1 MTENLYLAGLQK
13 IASGSLTLAELIDA
27 AGRLTSSGQSEATR
41 QLYKAWISAN
51 GEHPLLYVAYFNC
64 SALDGQAGDAAA
76 ATAALQKAIALNPD
90 FMPAYINL
98 GGFLERSGQADK
110 AIELWRSAVNRP
122 TALNGNAVSY
132 GTTALK
138 QVARVL
144 SDHQQVEAA
153 EAAVQQ
159 CLEINPQQTDIIE
172 QYVALRLTQCK
183 WPVIVPS
190 ERLSRKAL
198 MKGIHPLS
206 TAVYTDDPLLQ
217 LASADRYVK
226 TSEAE
231 GLPSRAFDRRQ
242 APIDLASRRLRVG
255 YISSDLRDHAIGY
268 LMIEFFELHAQS
280 DVDVFVY
287 YCGPDST
294 SALNARYKSAVKNWT
309 DIRKLSDDE
318 AAQRIAADGIDILVD
333 VNGHTRDSRNG
344 VFARRP
350 APIQVNWLGYPG
362 SMGSP
367 YHHYIVA
374 DDWIIPAGSEM
385 YYSER
390 VVRLPCYQSNDR
402 KRIVAETRPTRASV
416 GLPDD
421 AFVFC
426 CFNGTQKISKFTF
439 ERWMEILRLV
449 PGSVLWLL
457 DASKETKNRL
467 IGYAEQQGIAR
478 ERLVFAPKLANPHHL
493 ARYPLADLFLDTT
506 PYGAHTTASD
516 ALWMGV
522 PVLTLSGRSFA
533 SRVCGSLVRS
543 AGLTDLVVMRPEDYV
558 ERAVALGHDAAA
570 IQAYKAKLI
579 ENRLTCQL
587 FDTQKLVDR
596 LEDLYRTMCR
606 DYSEGRMTQPD
617 LTNLERYLEAGIEHD
632 HEASEMLSVA
642 DYHGLY
648 KAKLAQVHLARPMHA
663 DNRLWTQTDIAKA
676 ERSAAATSIPGKRSS
691 DEGEMQAP
699 IKRRAAG

>member
-1 MTENLYLAGLQK
+1 MTENLYLTGLQK

-27 AGRLTSSGQSEATR
+27 AGRLTAAGQSEATR

-76 ATAALQKAIALNPD
+76 ATEALQKAIALNAD

-98 GGFLERSGQADK
+98 GGFLERSGKADK
-110 AIELWRSAVNRP
+110 AIELWRSAINRP
-122 TALNGNAVSY
+122 AALSGNAVSY
-132 GTTALK
+132 GTTTLK
-138 QVARVL
+138 QIARVL

-183 WPVIVPS
+183 WPVVVPS

-217 LASADRYVK
+217 LASAERYVK
-226 TSEAE
+226 ASESE
-231 GLPSRAFDRRQ
+231 GLPPRAFDRRH

-280 DVDVFVY
+280 DIDVFVY
-287 YCGPDST
+287 YCGPESN
-294 SALNARYKSAVKNWT
+294 SAMQARYKTAITNWT

-318 AAQRIAADGIDILVD
+318 AAQKIAADGIDILVD

-374 DDWIIPAGSEM
+374 DDWIIPPGSEM
-385 YYSER
+385 YYSEN

-402 KRIVAETRPTRASV
+402 KRIVADTRPTRASV

-439 ERWMEILRLV
+439 ERWMEILARV
-449 PGSVLWLL
+449 PDSVLWLL
-457 DASKETKNRL
+457 DASKETKDRL
-467 IGYAEQQGIAR
+467 LGYAEQHGIAR
-478 ERLVFAPKLANPHHL
+478 TRLVFAPKLANPHHL

-543 AGLTDLVVMRPEDYV
+543 AGLSDLVMMNASDYV
-558 ERAVALGHDAAA
+558 ERAVALANDRAA
-570 IQAYKAKLI
+570 IQAYKTKL
-579 ENRLTCQL
+579 NSDRLTCQL

-596 LEDLYRTMCR
+596 LEDLYRFMC
-606 DYSEGRMTQPD
+606 SEYTQGRMKQPD
-617 LTNLERYLEAGIEHD
+617 LTNLERYLDAGIEHD
-632 HEASEMLSVA
+632 HEAAEMLSVA

-648 KAKLAQVHLARPMHA
+648 KTKLAQVHLARPMLA
-663 DNRLWTQTDIAKA
+663 DNRLWTQADIAAA
-676 ERSAAATSIPGKRSS
+676 ERSVVAAQKIS
-691 DEGEMQAP
+691 DECETHAP
-699 IKRRAAG
+699 LKLRAAG

>member
-1 MTENLYLAGLQK
+1 
-13 IASGSLTLAELIDA
+13 
-27 AGRLTSSGQSEATR
+27 
-41 QLYKAWISAN
+41 
-51 GEHPLLYVAYFNC
+51 
-64 SALDGQAGDAAA
+64 
-76 ATAALQKAIALNPD
+76 
-90 FMPAYINL
+90 
-98 GGFLERSGQADK
+98 
-110 AIELWRSAVNRP
+110 
-122 TALNGNAVSY
+122 
-132 GTTALK
+132 
-138 QVARVL
+138 
-144 SDHQQVEAA
+144 
-153 EAAVQQ
+153 
-159 CLEINPQQTDIIE
+159 
-172 QYVALRLTQCK
+172 K
-183 WPVIVPS
+183 WPVVVPS

-217 LASADRYVK
+217 LASAERYVK
-226 TSEAE
+226 ASEAE
-231 GLPSRAFDRRQ
+231 GLPPRGFDRRH

-287 YCGPDST
+287 YCGPESN
-294 SALNARYKSAVKNWT
+294 SAMQSRYKAAITNWT

-318 AAQRIAADGIDILVD
+318 AAQKIAADGIDILVD

-374 DDWIIPAGSEM
+374 DDWIIPPGSEM
-385 YYSER
+385 YYSET

-421 AFVFC
+421 GFVFC

-439 ERWMEILRLV
+439 GRWMDILARV
-449 PGSVLWLL
+449 PDSVLWLL
-457 DASKETKNRL
+457 DASKETKERL
-467 IGYAEQQGIAR
+467 LGYAEQHGVAR
-478 ERLVFAPKLANPHHL
+478 TRLVFAPKLANPHHL

-543 AGLTDLVVMRPEDYV
+543 AGLTDLVVMNAKDYV
-558 ERAVALGHDAAA
+558 ERAVALAHDRAA
-570 IQAYKAKLI
+570 IQGYKTKLDRD
-579 ENRLTCQL
+579 RLTCQL

-596 LEDLYRTMCR
+596 LEDLYRFMC
-606 DYSEGRMTQPD
+606 SEYAQGRMRQPD
-617 LTNLERYLEAGIEHD
+617 LANLERYLDAGIEHD
-632 HEASEMLSVA
+632 HEAGEMLSVA

-648 KAKLAQVHLARPMHA
+648 KAKLAQMHMARPIRA
-663 DNRLWTQTDIAKA
+663 DNRLWTQADIDAA
-676 ERSAAATSIPGKRSS
+676 EAQQNS
-691 DEGEMQAP
+691 DELQSHAP
-699 IKRRAAG
+699 LKRRAAG

>member
-1 MTENLYLAGLQK
+1 MTENLYLTGLQK

-27 AGRLTSSGQSEATR
+27 AGRLTAAGQSEATR

-76 ATAALQKAIALNPD
+76 ATEALQKAIALNAD

-98 GGFLERSGQADK
+98 GGFLERSGKADK
-110 AIELWRSAVNRP
+110 AIELWRSAINRP
-122 TALNGNAVSY
+122 AALSGNAVSY
-132 GTTALK
+132 GTTTLK
-138 QVARVL
+138 QIARVL

-183 WPVIVPS
+183 WPVVVPS

-217 LASADRYVK
+217 LASAERYVK
-226 TSEAE
+226 ASESE
-231 GLPSRAFDRRQ
+231 GLPPRAFDRRH

-280 DVDVFVY
+280 DIDVFVY
-287 YCGPDST
+287 YCGPESN
-294 SALNARYKSAVKNWT
+294 SAMNARYKAAIKNWT

-318 AAQRIAADGIDILVD
+318 AAQKIAADGIDILVD

-374 DDWIIPAGSEM
+374 DDWIIPPGSEM
-385 YYSER
+385 YYSES

-402 KRIVAETRPTRASV
+402 KRIVADARPTRASV

-439 ERWMEILRLV
+439 ERWMEILARV
-449 PGSVLWLL
+449 PDSVLWLL
-457 DASKETKNRL
+457 DASKETKDRL
-467 IGYAEQQGIAR
+467 LGYAEQHGIAR
-478 ERLVFAPKLANPHHL
+478 TRLVFAPKLANPHHL

-543 AGLTDLVVMRPEDYV
+543 AGLSDLVMMNASDYV
-558 ERAVALGHDAAA
+558 ERAVALANDRAA
-570 IQAYKAKLI
+570 IQAYKTKL
-579 ENRLTCQL
+579 NSDRLTCQL

-596 LEDLYRTMCR
+596 LEDLYRFMC
-606 DYSEGRMTQPD
+606 SEYTQGRMKQPD
-617 LTNLERYLEAGIEHD
+617 LTNLERYLDAGIEHD
-632 HEASEMLSVA
+632 HEAAEMLSVA

-648 KAKLAQVHLARPMHA
+648 KTKLAQVHLARPMLA
-663 DNRLWTQTDIAKA
+663 DNRLWTQADIAAA
-676 ERSAAATSIPGKRSS
+676 ERSVVAAQKIS
-691 DEGEMQAP
+691 DECETHAP
-699 IKRRAAG
+699 LKLRAAG